1 MRSRHVV
8 VVLLVLALAA
18 TAAAQCSV
26 GPNTASVTLPD
37 FLAVYYSQFRSLSE
51 EDAAE
56 FYGGVCVT
64 AVGGEWTVIAESVRV
79 NDLRGDIKLEAPSP
93 TLYMAEWRMTGDLL
107 RASATGLTLANARV
121 VGPDMAGSAG
131 DLHVDLLTGQM
142 SMTRLKLEGSALAL
156 RGDLAVLEGNAL
168 RVEGAGLTTCIG
180 LEAAPYEV
188 MGDVALVNLT
198 DLEVRL
204 SGGSLRVGRLT
215 VPLREEIVVSDT
227 TLAAVELPVKV
238 AFHSGGVQRGGAGLD
253 IRIVGIPAAP
263 NVNLVLGGTGLDAD
277 HAAGPVVL
285 FEVQAEQ
292 PEHQGVSQVNAV
304 AGLEAGQA
312 YVDVAVNKKL
322 APWLDLGFS
331 VHSGAAPARQALH
344 EGKVQLT
351 ATQALPLF
359 GANSG
364 LRTTLTGRVF
374 TAVTAVTQ
382 AANVAEPQAMG
393 PRLGAAGTATTTWR
407 ATRVSTFT
415 LVSGAEATYYPVT
428 SGTQVTTAG
437 PAVQWGVRLAPTWR
451 YVNGPITLSLAY
463 DARFTNAASPFGT
476 FVDRLTPL
484 QRLTGSFR
492 IAGEILTTER
502 GVWSGAFGVQA
513 QYDPFITTTLP
524 GLKRLTFDGSVSYAV
539 EPWKVTLGAVTEVAG
554 VITPVGRNPY
564 VQVELTAERG
574 GWPVLNPQAEA
585 PNVPH
590 GTLQLGVMTNYSL
603 APGSEG
609 LTALELSA
617 AVPLTFDTMEL
628 RPYLAFDFAP
638 TVLHG
643 LWPWW
648 SGYGLD
654 ATFITCCGS
663 LTLSVMNDRGAWG
676 AGIGIDLERRPP
688 REPGPHE

>member
-1 MRSRHVV
+1 MSFRRLVV
-8 VVLLVLALAA
+8 VTLVLALAA

-64 AVGGEWTVIAESVRV
+64 AVGGEWTVMAEQVRIEG
-79 NDLRGDIKLEAPSP
+79 LRGDIRLEAPSP
-93 TLYMAEWRMTGDLL
+93 TLYMNEWRMTGDLL
-107 RASATGLTLANARV
+107 RASATSLTLANAVV
-121 VGPDMAGSAG
+121 VGPDMAGSAA
-131 DLHVDLLTGQM
+131 DLQIDLLTGQM
-142 SMTRLKLEGSALAL
+142 SMTRLELEGSVLAM

-168 RVEGAGLTTCIG
+168 RVEGVGLTTCIG
-180 LEAAPYEV
+180 MEVAPYEV
-188 MGDVALVNLT
+188 MGEAALVNLT

-204 SGGSLRVGRLT
+204 SGGALRVGRLT
-215 VPLREEIVVSDT
+215 VPLRDEVVVSDT
-227 TLAAVELPVKV
+227 TLASVELPVKV
-238 AFHSGGVQRGGAGLD
+238 AFHSGGVQRRGAGLD

-263 NVNLVLGGTGLDAD
+263 NVDLVVGGTGLDAD
-277 HAAGPVVL
+277 HAAAPVVL
-285 FEVQAEQ
+285 FEVAAEQ
-292 PEHQGVSQVNAV
+292 PEQRGVSQVNAV
-304 AGLEAGQA
+304 AGVEAGLP
-312 YVDVAVNKKL
+312 YVDVAVEKQL
-322 APWLDLGFS
+322 TPWLNAEFG

-344 EGKVQLT
+344 EGHVELT

-359 GANSG
+359 GASSG
-364 LRTTLTGRVF
+364 VRTTLTGRAF
-374 TAVTAVTQ
+374 AAATAVTS
-382 AANVAEPQAMG
+382 AAGVAEAQALG
-393 PRLGAAGTATTTWR
+393 PRLGVAGSSTTTWR
-407 ATRVSTFT
+407 ATPVSTFT
-415 LVSGAEATYYPVT
+415 LTAGAEATYYPVT
-428 SGTQVTTAG
+428 SGTAVTTTG
-437 PAVQWGVRLAPTWR
+437 PVTQWGARLAPTWR
-451 YVNGPITLSLAY
+451 YVNGPITLSVAY

-484 QRLTGSFR
+484 QRITGNFR
-492 IAGEILTTER
+492 ITGELLKTER
-502 GVWSGAFGVQA
+502 GVWSGSFGAQA

-524 GLKRLTFDGSVSYAV
+524 GLKRLLFDGSVTYV
-539 EPWKVTLGAVTEVAG
+539 EDPWSVTLGARTELSG
-554 VITPVGRNPY
+554 VITPVGRAPFA
-564 VQVELTAERG
+564 ELTLAAERG
-574 GWPVLNPQAEA
+574 GWPVLNPLADE

-590 GTLQLGVMTNYSL
+590 GSFELGLIANYSL

-609 LTALELSA
+609 LAALELSG

-638 TVLHG
+638 TILHG

-676 AGIGIDLERRPP
+676 AGIGVDLERRP
-688 REPGPHE
+688 RSE